1 MFKSTC
7 NIVFF
12 TIILSLFMVLF
23 QKDEKILEFIDTN
36 LRKIIVIIHKYKIFN
51 KTFIIWML

>member
-51 KTFIIWML
+51 KTFII